1 MTDHRPALRA
11 SVARLRS
18 ILETISADDLAR
30 QAYPTEWSVSDV
42 VSHLGSGAIIMRESM
57 VAATT
62 GRDVADGF
70 NQSVWDEWN
79 AKPAAAR
86 RTETIAAD
94 QAYLD
99 AIDGLTDQQ
108 QADFQVSMGPM
119 QLDLAT
125 FVQLRLNEHAL
136 HVWDVAVTLDPAATL
151 PDDAADAIVD
161 SLEMMG
167 RWAGRPDGIER
178 TLLVH
183 TTGAERWFALATTAE
198 SVSLTPVA
206 EGGSPDLELPAEAF
220 IRLVYGRLD
229 PAHTPAGLEHDRI
242 ITDLRQRF
250 PGF

>member
-1 MTDHRPALRA
+1 MTDHRPALRS

-18 ILETISADDLAR
+18 ILETVSADDLAR

-62 GRDVADGF
+62 GGEVADGF

-79 AKPAAAR
+79 AKPAEAR
-86 RTETIAAD
+86 RAETIAAD

-99 AIDGLTDQQ
+99 ALDGLTEQQ

-125 FVQLRLNEHAL
+125 FAQLRLNEHAL
-136 HVWDVAVTLDPAATL
+136 HVWDTAVTLDPSATL

-167 RWAGRPDGIER
+167 RWAGRADGAER
-178 TLLVH
+178 NLLVH
-183 TTGAERWFALATTAE
+183 TTDPERWFTLATTADA
-198 SVSLTPVA
+198 VSITPTT
-206 EGGSPDLELPAEAF
+206 GGGTPDLELPAEAF

-229 PAHTPAGLEHDRI
+229 PAHTPAGLEQDPVVA
-242 ITDLRQRF
+242 DLRQRF